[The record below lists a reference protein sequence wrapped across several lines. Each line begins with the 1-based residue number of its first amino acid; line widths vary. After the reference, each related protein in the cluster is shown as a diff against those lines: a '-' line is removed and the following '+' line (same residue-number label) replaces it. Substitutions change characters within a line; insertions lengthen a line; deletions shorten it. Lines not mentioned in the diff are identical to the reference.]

1 MVKDKVNAPEVKVR
15 RKVSKTSKQT
25 EQATL
30 DDHPLHAAILNDD
43 FGALETLISANI
55 NLNERDK
62 NGDTPLIL
70 AIKENKPN
78 VLARLLEEGADINQ
92 TTLNKQAPIA
102 LASILEHQECLD
114 LLLQHSS
121 APIKA
126 NRNDYVLSDKASQL
140 ISSLV
145 ELFTKEINIVH
156 KQRSADLLAADA
168 MSIIEELL
176 DIKEVSPG
184 AFNQMKID
192 VTTRLS
198 QALDQAKNG
207 TKYNTKAVLKLCRR
221 IIVVMQKH
229 KHCFATELTWSLN
242 KIESTIEERIVAQM
256 DDDPAIINTSTTS
269 THAQQALGS
278 WYARNGYANLSEFI
292 AKNTYEY
299 NQFIKVAKEK
309 IQVKL
314 ASGPSSLEVITLNPI
329 RITAE
334 TLGPLLYESLKRLK
348 EEESEFALLNFED
361 IQNLVKECKK
371 LPANHIPMDIQ
382 HKLECALRPGA
393 GLHILHF
400 HNNSEYEEGWAG
412 FIKEAFITGAKISL
426 FNYPNHFKL
435 PKEALCCGIAMIN
448 KLLENEVHPDKI
460 ILQSYGAGALI
471 SNEIRNLFS
480 KQGIEFTSI
489 NYQHPNFSLN
499 DVPAVTCNLRNLNI
513 YSVDAYIKKTSD
525 NIDSFLEFQPFA
537 RYIAKLLKKATYQ
550 TNQTCMSSVYLK
562 SYSLLQLV
570 SLFLKTNQYC
580 LQNNTQY
587 KNPALPL
594 ERIQQP
600 QF

>member
-1 MVKDKVNAPEVKVR
+1 MVKDKVKAVR
-15 RKVSKTSKQT
+15 TKGRPKISKASKQA
-25 EQATL
+25 EHAIL

-43 FGALETLISANI
+43 FGALETLLSASV

-78 VLARLLEEGADINQ
+78 VLAKLLEEGSDINQ
-92 TTLNKQAPIA
+92 TSLNKQAPIA

-114 LLLQHSS
+114 LLLQHAS
-121 APIKA
+121 APTKT
-126 NRNDYVLSDKASQL
+126 NRNDYVLSDKASTL

-156 KQRSADLLAADA
+156 KHKSACSLTEDA
-168 MSIIEELL
+168 MSIIEQLL

-192 VTTRLS
+192 VTVRLT
-198 QALDQAKNG
+198 QALDQAKSG
-207 TKYNTKAVLKLCRR
+207 TKYSIKAILKLCRR

-242 KIESTIEERIVAQM
+242 KIESIIEERIVAQP

-269 THAQQALGS
+269 AHAQQTLGS
-278 WYARNGYANLSEFI
+278 WYVRNGYANFSEFI

-299 NQFIKVAKEK
+299 SQFLKVTKEK
-309 IQVKL
+309 IPVKL
-314 ASGPSSLEVITLNPI
+314 AAGPSLLEMITLNP
-329 RITAE
+329 TNVTTE

-348 EEESEFALLNFED
+348 EEASELALLDFED
-361 IQNLVKECKK
+361 IQALIKECKK
-371 LPANHIPMDIQ
+371 LSANHIPMDIQ

-400 HNNSEYEEGWAG
+400 HNNSEYEEGWTS

-435 PKEALCCGIAMIN
+435 QKEALCCGIAIIN
-448 KLLENEVHPDKI
+448 KLLESEVHPDKI
-460 ILQSYGAGALI
+460 ILQSYGAGALV

-499 DVPAVTCNLRNLNI
+499 DAPAVICDLRNLNI
-513 YSVDAYIKKTSD
+513 YSLDAYIKKTSD
-525 NIDSFLEFQPFA
+525 RTDSFLEFQPFA
-537 RYIAKLLKKATYQ
+537 RYITKSLKKAIYQ
-550 TNQTCMSSVYLK
+550 TDQTCISSVYLK
-562 SYSLLQLV
+562 SYPLLQLFNV
-570 SLFLKTNQYC
+570 FLKTNQHC
-580 LQNNTQY
+580 LQNNAQY